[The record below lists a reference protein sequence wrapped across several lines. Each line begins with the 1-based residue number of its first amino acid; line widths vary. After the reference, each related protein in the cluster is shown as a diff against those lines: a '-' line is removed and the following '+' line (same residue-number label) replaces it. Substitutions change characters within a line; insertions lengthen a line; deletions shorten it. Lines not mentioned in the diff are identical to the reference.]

1 MWIQTCEN
9 VFNYP
14 LKYTVALLLY
24 KYSWVFYTYTEEE
37 AVFWGGGKEGSARK
51 PEEVVPLAL
60 CTSLNPFA
68 HHAAWRGHTMGGLLA
83 PHPLHNSS
91 EKPQN
96 SDSNLGMTTHVGF
109 SQSRGNFNSNQFKQ
123 QYSERQQCKDV
134 STTGKLE
141 TCWVYNTAR

>member
-51 PEEVVPLAL
+51 PEEVVPSAL
-60 CTSLNPFA
+60 SA
-68 HHAAWRGHTMGGLLA
+68 HHWTHLL
-83 PHPLHNSS
+83 
-91 EKPQN
+91 
-96 SDSNLGMTTHVGF
+96 TTLLD
-109 SQSRGNFNSNQFKQ
+109 
-123 QYSERQQCKDV
+123 ED
-134 STTGKLE
+134 TP
-141 TCWVYNTAR
+141 WVVFLLPTPFITAVKSHKTVTQI